1 MVLQKRRPLIFAHR
15 GASAHAPENTLAA
28 FELAIQHNADLIELD
43 AKLSADQRVVL
54 IHDRTV
60 DRTTDGTGRVADLP
74 YAALRELNA
83 SYKFRDQYPDEILP
97 TLEQVCEVFGGKIG
111 INIELTNYT
120 TPFDRLVSEV
130 ARIIRHFQLQDQV
143 FVSSFHPVPLR
154 RFHDLCPEIPIGFLA
169 KPGLPGY
176 LSRGWLGRSI
186 VPYAALHLEKSD
198 VTARVISAGQRFGHR
213 IHTFTVNDASEMG
226 YLISLGVDGI
236 ITDHPLL
243 ASQVVADTP
252 SNRIQ

>member
-1 MVLQKRRPLIFAHR
+1 MVLQKLRPLIFAHR
-15 GASAHAPENTLAA
+15 GASAHAPENTIAA
-28 FELAIQHNADLIELD
+28 FELAIQHKADLIELD

-54 IHDRTV
+54 VHDRTV

-83 SYKFRDQYPDEILP
+83 SYKFRDQYPDEIIP
-97 TLEQVCEVFGGKIG
+97 TLEQVIEVFGGKIG

-120 TPFDRLVSEV
+120 TPFDRLATEV
-130 ARIIRHFQLQDQV
+130 ARIIRKYQLQDQV

-154 RFHDLCPEIPIGFLA
+154 RFHDLYPEIPIGFLA

-186 VPYAALHLEKSD
+186 VPFAALQPEKSD
-198 VTARVISAGQRFGHR
+198 VTPRLISAGQRFGHR
-213 IHTFTVNDASEMG
+213 IHTFTVNDASEMR

-243 ASQVVADTP
+243 ASQVIADNP
-252 SNRIQ
+252 SNLIQ

>member
-1 MVLQKRRPLIFAHR
+1 MVFHKRSPLVFAHR

-28 FELAIQHNADLIELD
+28 FDLAIQHKADILELD
-43 AKLSADQRVVL
+43 VKLSADLRVVA

-74 YAALRELNA
+74 YAALRGLNA
-83 SYKFRDQYPDEILP
+83 SYKFRDQYPDEIIP
-97 TLEQVCEVFGGKIG
+97 TLEQVFEVFGGKVG

-120 TPFDRLVSEV
+120 TPFDKLADEV
-130 ARIIRHFQLQDQV
+130 AHIIGNYQLQDQV

-154 RFHDLCPEIPIGFLA
+154 KFHDLCPEVPIGFLA

-176 LSRGWLGRSI
+176 VSRGWLGRSI
-186 VPYAALHLEKSD
+186 VPYAALHPEKSD
-198 VTARVISAGQRFGHR
+198 VTARVIGAGKQFGHR
-213 IHTFTVNDASEMG
+213 IHTFTVNDAAEMG
-226 YLISLGVDGI
+226 YLISLGVDGL

-243 ASQVVADTP
+243 ASQVIANNP
-252 SNRIQ
+252 SNLIQ